1 MNVSGERV
9 LLFGDSLS
17 HHGSDGDPEIWDV
30 DAGSDRLASAPGDLL
45 ASMIAEAGATA
56 VRIDANVGRSAH
68 NFWNTPH
75 ARFQQNDPASLI
87 ASDQQFAPTKVIV
100 MLGTN
105 DADSGAIDPAAM
117 AQIRDSFPTATEI
130 LAIGPPVF
138 ADATL
143 STKVDQV
150 YSMLNDVF
158 GGNVIDARPLSSTDN
173 RAGDGVHFQPQ
184 GALDFASQ
192 LAPQVMA
199 ISPGTQ
205 KTIWWVAIGAV
216 LLGAAGVGYWMWSRR
231 KLTLAGDEG
240 IYHSHYATKAKK
252 RRERIPAYFVDPGSG
267 DVIDVDLRTAK
278 YRRDG
283 DTEFRGPNMLSV
295 IAKESRTPEEFA
307 RRAEAWA
314 STESDPPS
322 TTTIAKAYRRASP
335 AMITRLVREAR
346 DARVATTRSR
356 WRGYIN
362 QPDEEDLGKVAG
374 LARSVLRRMVG

>member
-130 LAIGPPVF
+130 LAIGPPIF
-138 ADATL
+138 ADANL
-143 STKVDQV
+143 NAKVDQV
-150 YSMLNDVF
+150 YAMLNDVF

-184 GALDFASQ
+184 GASDFATQ
-192 LAPQVMA
+192 LAPQVLAVFPSTQRALLWIA
-199 ISPGTQ
+199 I
-205 KTIWWVAIGAV
+205 AV
-216 LLGAAGVGYWMWSRR
+216 GILGAGVAAYWFWSRR
-231 KLTLAGDEG
+231 KSLGFAEIDGPSMLA
-240 IYHSHYATKAKK
+240 
-252 RRERIPAYFVDPGSG
+252 
-267 DVIDVDLRTAK
+267 
-278 YRRDG
+278 
-283 DTEFRGPNMLSV
+283 V
-295 IAKESRTPEEFA
+295 IAKESRTPQEFA

-314 STESDPPS
+314 STEADPPS
-322 TTTIAKAYRRASP
+322 DKELARAYGNERGRRGMLVGP
-335 AMITRLVREAR
+335 ITKLIKEAR
-346 DARVATTRSR
+346 EQRLASTRSR

-362 QPDEEDLGKVAG
+362 APDDVEDAEYVE
-374 LARSVLRRMVG
+374 